1 MILPTINP
9 WLLIAAASA
18 ILASFIGGMS
28 AGKSLE
34 RSEWLEREEQHRAL
48 VKAETQRAN
57 QVAMI
62 YGKSLQT
69 SQDTAHQLRRK
80 LNEQREQLASCD
92 VRGGVRFTPAF
103 IRLHDDALQADAANS
118 SEPAGAASGADSAA
132 ILDTHI
138 ENGRR
143 WKDCRNQLNALI
155 DILERTN

>member
-28 AGKSLE
+28 TGKKLE
-34 RSEWLEREEQHRAL
+34 RSEWLEREAKYQQQ
-48 VKAETQRAN
+48 VQAETDRAN
-57 QVAMI
+57 EVATI
-62 YGKSLQT
+62 YGLSL
-69 SQDTAHQLRRK
+69 HQSNDKAANLRRQ
-80 LNEQREQLASCD
+80 LNEQREQLASCLPG
-92 VRGGVRFTPAF
+92 GGVRFTPAF

-118 SEPAGAASGADSAA
+118 SEPAGAASGADAAA

-155 DILERTN
+155 DILESTK